1 MFWLIFMLLSCSSVK
16 LDPDSLP
23 SIEILLVS
31 PKVAF
36 PQLRE
41 EVQRL
46 RSQREAAESKLNS
59 LVVTAFTRSR
69 ISLIKEVMSIIQPFT
84 SQINKA
90 SSFIQGE
97 KSRNVENVAVNI
109 LPMHD
114 VGLGVKEEVGAI
126 FDKLARDED
135 TQIQQSVKEFDE
147 VKSILVEA
155 IKSKL
160 QKYFG
165 AGKSPNHGS
174 SQGDRKSA
182 LLQVDSHRDHFE
194 GVKKVLNV
202 RVGSSSVGDG
212 LKGGSSFPSV
222 LSVVKDEV
230 ENQIAAENAL
240 LNSIMFYTRTLGKD
254 CAHLIRQNFG
264 LMNGRVA
271 SSFLDPSA
279 PVANVVKQS
288 LKYLPPGVPRM
299 WRERAFEHS
308 TIELDIHPPGSDEE
322 IDREQLRALLKSFDI
337 VRRAGLKAFVLARKR
352 LINELVS
359 DIDDAVMRYAVLHG
373 VWRDGTSI
381 PSYTLNEL
389 MFSNVTSSL

>member
-16 LDPDSLP
+16 LDPDNLP

-36 PQLRE
+36 PQLRQ

-84 SQINKA
+84 SRINKA

-114 VGLGVKEEVGAI
+114 VGLGVKEEVDAI

-165 AGKSPNHGS
+165 AGMSPNHGS
-174 SQGDRKSA
+174 SQGDRNSA
-182 LLQVDSHRDHFE
+182 LLQVDSHHDHFE

-202 RVGSSSVGDG
+202 RVGSSSLGDG
-212 LKGGSSFPSV
+212 LKDGSSFPSV

-254 CAHLIRQNFG
+254 CAQLIRQNFG

-299 WRERAFEHS
+299 WRKRAFKHS
-308 TIELDIHPPGSDEE
+308 TIELDIRPPGSDEE

-359 DIDDAVMRYAVLHG
+359 DIDDAVRQYAVLHG